1 MDSKEKIIEVTTNL
15 IRERGE
21 QLSEIT
27 VREIS
32 SKANV
37 GLGLINYHF
46 GNKDKLIEIC
56 VERMVNEIVEKFR
69 LIQKEAMGFSSYEG
83 LEYLGN
89 MTLTFLFDHRAIS
102 KVSILTDMT
111 TPKEN
116 DNTHR
121 TYEAF
126 LPLVSACR
134 PDWEER
140 KVRHRTF
147 LLIAVMQQTFLR
159 YQEIFREQGID
170 LTDAESRKKYHSQCL
185 RDILE
190 D

>member
-1 MDSKEKIIEVTTNL
+1 MDNKEKIIEITTNL
-15 IRERGE
+15 IKERGE
-21 QLSEIT
+21 QLNEIT

-32 SKANV
+32 HRANV

-69 LIQKEAMGFSSYEG
+69 YIQKEAMGLSPYEG

-89 MTLTFLFDHRAIS
+89 MTLTFLFEHRAIS
-102 KVSILTDMT
+102 KVSALTDMT

-134 PDWEER
+134 PDWDEQ
-140 KVRHRTF
+140 KVRHKAF
-147 LLIAVMQQTFLR
+147 LLIAVMQQAFLR

-170 LTDAESRKKYHSQCL
+170 LTDAESRKNFHSRCL

-190 D
+190 G